1 MALDLEQFRGCLSLK
16 GTDIVDLLQESM
28 LSAYPVGSIYVSTQ
42 STSPETLFGGTWKAL
57 NEGRVLIGCNSSYPA
72 GNKGGSA
79 TVSLSSSQMPSHSH
93 GLGSVSMSGSFKARY
108 NDGSTPSD
116 VASGVFTATKI
127 GRGGYQGGNYGDQY
141 EYKVSGS
148 LSGSTTSAGSG
159 SAHNNMQPYLSVY
172 MWERT
177 A

>member
-1 MALDLEQFRGCLSLK
+1 M
-16 GTDIVDLLQESM
+16 
-28 LSAYPVGSIYVSTQ
+28 
-42 STSPETLFGGTWKAL
+42 
-57 NEGRVLIGCNSSYPA
+57 N
-72 GNKGGSA
+72 
-79 TVSLSSSQMPSHSH
+79 
-93 GLGSVSMSGSFKARY
+93 GSFKARC
-108 NDGSTPSD
+108 NDNSDPSD
-116 VASGVFTATKI
+116 VASGAFTATKL
-127 GRGGYQGGNYGDQY
+127 GRGGYQGGSYGDFY